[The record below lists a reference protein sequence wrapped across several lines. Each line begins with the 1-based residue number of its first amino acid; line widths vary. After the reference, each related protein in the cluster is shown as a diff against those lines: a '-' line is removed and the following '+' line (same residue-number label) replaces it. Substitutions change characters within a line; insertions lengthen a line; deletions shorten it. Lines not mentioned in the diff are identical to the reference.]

1 MTDKAILNIT
11 DVTKFYGKQKVLENI
26 TLSIKEGEVVGLVG
40 PNGAGKSTL
49 MKIIVGL
56 IRKYDGSVY
65 VDGENILEEINKDRK
80 RVGCIIES
88 PGFYPNLSG
97 YDNLLYFSKISGCS
111 SEEEIYEIINLLAI
125 KDFIHKKVK
134 QYSLGMKQRLGLAQA
149 ILGNPKLLVLDEPTN
164 GLDPNVIIDI
174 RRIIKYLSE
183 EKKTSIIISS
193 HVLTEIE
200 SMCKEV
206 IFIKNGKIIDR
217 VSPRENKTESSSNY
231 FVFEISDP
239 KTLLNFFASKNISAV
254 VDDTE
259 NVLVNLNDYTLQ
271 EILAMLIENNIN
283 IIGVHKQKENLEKRF
298 LSMMEGNIVE

>member
-1 MTDKAILNIT
+1 MTDKEILSINN
-11 DVTKFYGKQKVLENI
+11 VTKFYGKQKVLENI
-26 TLSIKEGEVVGLVG
+26 TLSIKKGEVVGLVG

-65 VDGENILEEINKDRK
+65 VDGENILTETNKERK
-80 RVGCIIES
+80 KVGCIIEN

-111 SEEEIYEIINLLAI
+111 TKEDIDEIISLLAI

-149 ILGNPKLLVLDEPTN
+149 VLGNPKLLVLDEPTN
-164 GLDPNVIIDI
+164 GLDPNVILDI
-174 RRIIKYLSE
+174 RKFIKYLSE
-183 EKKTSIIISS
+183 EKKTSVIISS

-206 IFIKNGKIIDR
+206 IFIKNGKIIEQM
-217 VSPRENKTESSSNY
+217 SPMDNKIDSGSNY
-231 FVFEISDP
+231 FVFEISNP
-239 KTLLNFFASKNISAV
+239 KVLLDFFHSKNISAI

-259 NVLVNLNDYTLQ
+259 SVLVDLKEYSLQ
-271 EILAMLIENNIN
+271 EVLTMLIENNIN
-283 IIGVHKQKENLEKRF
+283 IIGVYKQKENLEKRF
-298 LSMMEGNIVE
+298 LTMMEENVIE